1 VFEKNSSNTGDSL
14 ITSPYSGRYN
24 TGLVLSG
31 GAARGF
37 AHLGVFKA
45 LREKGIS
52 AGIVSG
58 VSAGAIAGA
67 FYCDGFEPEEVLDLF
82 SNTRIFKFINIEFK
96 KQGLL
101 NISGLRKVLRKN
113 LRSKNIED
121 LPLPLVVTVTDLM
134 SGNTRYLTGGD
145 LVSAIIASSS
155 IPVIF
160 KPEVID
166 GNKYIDGGINNNFPV
181 EPIREICDNLIGVHV
196 NPVGNYDARKG
207 LIYLALRS
215 FHLSVASGI
224 PGKLSSLSC
233 FIEPAGLTEFSYYD
247 IENRQAMFELGY
259 DEAIKSLAA
268 AKFKNPEAYKE
279 VDSADK
285 K

>member
-1 VFEKNSSNTGDSL
+1 LEKNYIPGGNSSLRGSMEPL
-14 ITSPYSGRYN
+14 KYH

-45 LREKGIS
+45 LREKNIR
-52 AGIVSG
+52 AEIVSG

-67 FYCDGFEPEEVLDLF
+67 FYCDGFEPEEVLELF
-82 SNTRIFKFINIEFK
+82 NNSRIFRFVKLEIN

-101 NISGLRKVLRKN
+101 NISGLRKVLKKN
-113 LRSKNIED
+113 LRTKNIED
-121 LPLPLVVTVTDLM
+121 LPRQLIITVTDLM
-134 SGNTRYLTGGD
+134 NGTTEYIREGD
-145 LVSAIIASSS
+145 LVNAIIASSS

-160 KPEVID
+160 KPELIN

-181 EPIREICDNLIGVHV
+181 EPLVDLCNNLIGVHV
-196 NPVGNYDARKG
+196 NPVGLFNPRKG

-224 PGKLSSLSC
+224 PGKMKRLTC
-233 FIEPAGLTEFSYYD
+233 FIEPEGLAEFSYYD
-247 IENRQAMFELGY
+247 IEGRFKMFDLGY
-259 DEAIKSLAA
+259 NEATRVLEKTVFKPEFEKIDIKG
-268 AKFKNPEAYKE
+268 
-279 VDSADK
+279 
-285 K
+285 